1 MISFVKVSPG
11 KGGRF
16 IHLPTGLSQYG
27 FEMLNYGSRLFDSV
41 TGTNATC
48 SINGI
53 RYGIVNGVVTQFA
66 VNQPPIEDKGLRG
79 CPAFTQLA
87 KMTETLTDVNWKGF
101 ASATTIST
109 PFMGANT
116 HFIKEINIDG
126 TPKKHTKYQDTAYTE
141 IADKSIIGFSF
152 IAKSSNRN
160 IRVSLVTKANITVN
174 VVDFSMSTG
183 VSSAIMA
190 GATASIISLGA
201 GWYHCSCSVSCLSGT
216 TTPILFIAL
225 LSGSSDLYIGDGI
238 SGAYIGQ
245 PTYIN
250 FGVNGTPFI
259 PPYVPNNTGSS
270 VSVVSEAAT
279 STTGTSFDLDLPALS
294 RLKTGLRGPN
304 AQGHLE
310 VVIESNVDSGW
321 LPSGVDVI
329 LNILNTTQP
338 TVIHPLS
345 FRKGTDNVP
354 LFRLSD
360 GISVASVTPVPLSV
374 GQTFRI
380 SLDYGTYTDGTQKM
394 RLTVNDVRSSV
405 VAFSGSF
412 GSQDLRFFFG
422 NTVHAGWIKDLK
434 YYDRPRW

>member
-141 IADKSIIGFSF
+141 RANKMKRVKAIHAKIANCRKDWAHKTTTEIAKAANIICVGNVSSKKLAKTKLAKSIHDAGWHQIRSLLKYKAIRLGADYRDTNEMFSTVTCSVCGSRSGPSGLS
-152 IAKSSNRN
+152 ALGVRRWSCSSCGTEHDRDVNAARN
-160 IRVSLVTKANITVN
+160 ILIV
-174 VVDFSMSTG
+174 G
-183 VSSAIMA
+183 
-190 GATASIISLGA
+190 LG
-201 GWYHCSCSVSCLSGT
+201 HQ
-216 TTPILFIAL
+216 TPIK
-225 LSGSSDLYIGDGI
+225 GI
-238 SGAYIGQ
+238 
-245 PTYIN
+245 P
-250 FGVNGTPFI
+250 
-259 PPYVPNNTGSS
+259 
-270 VSVVSEAAT
+270 
-279 STTGTSFDLDLPALS
+279 
-294 RLKTGLRGPN
+294 RL
-304 AQGHLE
+304 
-310 VVIESNVDSGW
+310 
-321 LPSGVDVI
+321 
-329 LNILNTTQP
+329 
-338 TVIHPLS
+338 
-345 FRKGTDNVP
+345 
-354 LFRLSD
+354 
-360 GISVASVTPVPLSV
+360 
-374 GQTFRI
+374 
-380 SLDYGTYTDGTQKM
+380 
-394 RLTVNDVRSSV
+394 
-405 VAFSGSF
+405 
-412 GSQDLRFFFG
+412 
-422 NTVHAGWIKDLK
+422 
-434 YYDRPRW
+434 